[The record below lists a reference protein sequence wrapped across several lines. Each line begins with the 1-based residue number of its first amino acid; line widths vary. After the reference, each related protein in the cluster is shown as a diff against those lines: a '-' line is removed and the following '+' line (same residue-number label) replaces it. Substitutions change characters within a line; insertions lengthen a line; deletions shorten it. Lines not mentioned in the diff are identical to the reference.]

1 MSEEMITAT
10 DAPISYG
17 ECELIVRAILEDFT
31 LPNAANIKKVLHD
44 FDDKRA
50 NTIGLSVQ
58 DFIDYETKVNK
69 FGKDAFTYLWH
80 INRFIRKLCSETAL
94 NPVSSFNSGF
104 PMLGDKYVSFLM
116 PQTEDYWRKITTY
129 ASYLGL
135 DYVRERVS
143 PYSALFDVIDEAGDH
158 HTGSGTLVA
167 PNVILTCKHVVDQYK
182 INGIFINN
190 EPYDF
195 VDAKLSVD
203 KDIALVHISQCTLE
217 PSNDIIFGVGSVL
230 EQIMT
235 FGYPPIPMLRETPLS
250 VQRGEINAISKDY
263 NGDEHLI
270 YSSIVRPGNSG
281 GAIISEKGL
290 FVGMVTEHLERKT
303 SDNTISVDSNL
314 SVNDQIQ
321 SVCEQINSIPQLV
334 PFYAG
339 ISAKEI
345 FNEINKMMPELQFT
359 TEF

>member
-1 MSEEMITAT
+1 MATAT

-17 ECELIVRAILEDFT
+17 ECELIIRAILEDFT
-31 LPNAANIKKVLHD
+31 LPNAANIKKILHD
-44 FDDKRA
+44 FDEKRA
-50 NTIGLSVQ
+50 NTIGLSIQ
-58 DFIDYETKVNK
+58 DFIAYETKVNK
-69 FGKDAFTYLWH
+69 FGKDAFTYLVH
-80 INRFIRKLCSETAL
+80 INRFIRKLCTETHL
-94 NPVSSFNSGF
+94 NPVPSFDSGF
-104 PMLGDKYVSFLM
+104 PMLGDKYVSFFM
-116 PQTEDYWRKITTY
+116 PQKEDYWHKISTY

-135 DYVRERVS
+135 DYVRQRVS
-143 PYSALFDVIDEAGDH
+143 PYTVLFDVTDDTGDH
-158 HTGSGTLVA
+158 HTGSGTLLV
-167 PNVILTCKHVVDQYK
+167 PNIILTCKHVVDKYK

-190 EPYDF
+190 EAYDL
-195 VDAKLSVD
+195 VDVRMSES
-203 KDIALVHISQCTLE
+203 KDIALVQVSQCSLD
-217 PSNDIIFGVGSVL
+217 PSNDIILGVGSIL
-230 EQIMT
+230 EQIIT
-235 FGYPPIPMLRETPLS
+235 FGYPPIPMLQETPLS

-303 SDNTISVDSNL
+303 SDNTISVDSKLPLNE
-314 SVNDQIQ
+314 QIQ
-321 SVCEQINSIPQLV
+321 SICDQINCIPQLV

-345 FNEINKMMPELQFT
+345 YKEINKMMPDLQFA